1 MGVLGGFVSLGRML
15 ERHRRVL
22 FAGLMIF
29 VAAVFRGCVVT
40 LGCVLMVLRSSE
52 MCFSWHQSTPF
63 NSFLGPRDGVGE
75 SWEAPRD
82 GEEILT
88 LRVDH
93 RLSPGTIA
101 RRIPSETW
109 GCP

>member
-1 MGVLGGFVSLGRML
+1 MFDGRSILFGTYCCWLRVLHRLLMGVLGGFVSLGRML
-15 ERHRRVL
+15 ERRRRVL

-75 SWEAPRD
+75 SWEAPR
-82 GEEILT
+82 
-88 LRVDH
+88 R
-93 RLSPGTIA
+93 
-101 RRIPSETW
+101 
-109 GCP
+109 